1 MKTLVPILTFLVLI
15 NLARSEET
23 LIGSLK
29 TIKSGVSGELHS
41 TDEEMVLEIK
51 NFNYDGKFTFFQIK
65 SGPKKNTLT
74 SLFSSFFVNFL
85 EYLMIF

>member
-1 MKTLVPILTFLVLI
+1 MKMLAPILTFLVLI
-15 NLARSEET
+15 NLTRSEET

-51 NFNYDGKFTFFQIK
+51 NFKYDGKYSTFFSK
-65 SGPKKNTLT
+65 
-74 SLFSSFFVNFL
+74 
-85 EYLMIF
+85 